1 MAVND
6 KKYISGDVPTSIIR
20 GNQDAGKNIAR
31 QAASNSIKGSVQES
45 QKTVASLRGDEAPSA
60 VDGFSAAKETKPETA
75 PEKNK
80 KLIKDQLNDNALR
93 EMTAKEH
100 EAANNKAQ
108 TLVVFLMKQ
117 VFPEGLEFFN
127 RPQKLA
133 ENPQDA
139 KEIAQY
145 DFDKIKEDPSK
156 ILTVAMSVI
165 PGKLLEAKKRAN
177 EAGDENQEKRLDRID
192 EILGQLFGV
201 MEQVEGKGSHTALLG
216 LIDSLDPTQIKG
228 ELHTLIT
235 DYHKSLASLGK
246 QIQRSAAQMLDRK
259 RHPFSELVTGVS
271 TIVDKGLHKTLYT
284 RPESLGA
291 ALRDHLGGV
300 MGSIYDFKDT
310 DWKFASMP
318 WEYGLNVKGE
328 DINQVGSLSKPS
340 FPVRRL
346 AMEMRGYVGQLTE
359 DQPGP
364 MFTTTDAEAKTYN
377 V

>member
-1 MAVND
+1 MTVD

-20 GNQDAGKNIAR
+20 GNLDAGKKIAG
-31 QAASNSIKGSVQES
+31 QQTAIKGSLQES
-45 QKTVASLRGDEAPSA
+45 QKTAASARSDENPLEQI
-60 VDGFSAAKETKPETA
+60 DGFSRATAIAPETA

-80 KLIKDQLNDNALR
+80 KLIKSQLDDKALR
-93 EMTAKEH
+93 EMTTKEH

-108 TLVVFLMKQ
+108 TLIVFLMKQ

-127 RPQKLA
+127 RGQKLA

-145 DFDKIKEDPSK
+145 DFEKIKEDPSK
-156 ILTVAMSVI
+156 ILSVAVSVI
-165 PGKLLEAKKRAN
+165 PGKLTEAKKRAN
-177 EAGDENQEKRLDRID
+177 EAGDTNQEQRLERID

-201 MEQVEGKGSHTALLG
+201 MQEVDGNGSHQALLN

-235 DYHKSLASLGK
+235 DYHKSLATLGK
-246 QIQRSAAQMLDRK
+246 QIQRAAAQMLDRK
-259 RHPFSELVTGVS
+259 RHPFTELVTGVS

-291 ALRDHLGGV
+291 AQRDHLGGI

-318 WEYGLNVKGE
+318 WEYGLNVKDE

-359 DQPGP
+359 EQPGP
-364 MFTTTDAEAKTYN
+364 MFTTTDVDARYS
-377 V
+377 

>member
-1 MAVND
+1 MSVD
-6 KKYISGDVPTSIIR
+6 KKYISGDIPTSIIR
-20 GNQDAGKNIAR
+20 GNLDAGKKFT
-31 QAASNSIKGSVQES
+31 QTTGIKASVQES
-45 QKTVASLRGDEAPSA
+45 QKTVASIRDSESPLDKMI
-60 VDGFSAAKETKPETA
+60 DGFLAAKETTPETA
-75 PEKNK
+75 PARNK
-80 KLIKDQLNDNALR
+80 RQINQQIDNNALR
-93 EMTAKEH
+93 EMTTKEH

-117 VFPEGLEFFN
+117 VFPEGLDFFS

-133 ENPQDA
+133 ENPKDA
-139 KEIAQY
+139 RGIAQD
-145 DFDKIKEDPSK
+145 DFNRIKEDPSK
-156 ILTVAMSVI
+156 ILEVAINVV
-165 PGKLLEAKKRAN
+165 PGKLMEGKKLAK
-177 EAGDENQEKRLDRID
+177 EAGNKDEEKRLDRVD

-201 MEQVEGKGSHTALLG
+201 MAQVEGKGSHQALLG

-259 RHPFSELVTGVS
+259 RHPFSELITGVS
-271 TIVDKGLHKTLYT
+271 TVVDKGLQRTLYT

-291 ALRDHLGGV
+291 AQRDHLGGI

-328 DINQVGSLSKPS
+328 DINQVGSLTRPS

-346 AMEMRGYVGQLTE
+346 AMQMTGYVGQLTE
-359 DQPGP
+359 EQPGP
-364 MFTTTDAEAKTYN
+364 MFTTTDVDARFS
-377 V
+377 